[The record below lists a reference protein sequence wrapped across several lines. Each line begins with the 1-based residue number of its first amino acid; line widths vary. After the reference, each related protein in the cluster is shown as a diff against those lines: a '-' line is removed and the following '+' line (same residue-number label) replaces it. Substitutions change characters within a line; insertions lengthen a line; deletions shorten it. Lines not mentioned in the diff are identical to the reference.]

1 MDLAAFEDANVAA
14 ALRRLEAGCSD
25 YCDRVALL
33 VSTGAAV
40 GALVCDVYNPT
51 LKVSAAAAPLAPR
64 RAAYEAEL
72 GRWKA
77 VRPYAAAAALLGPL
91 IAPELAY
98 LRLQAAKLGRAAALL
113 RPPRSRSRPRMLAL
127 VSQMLRAFSLIVY
140 YVQLTVAYELAARAT
155 CRARFSFEAQLD
167 GDLSIRRGD
176 VITVLSQDGEWWLG
190 ELGGRVGR
198 FPSNYVG

>member
-1 MDLAAFEDANVAA
+1 MDAELESAKVAA
-14 ALRRLEAGCSD
+14 ALRHLEASCIN

-33 VSTGAAV
+33 VGTGAAV

-51 LKVSAAAAPLAPR
+51 LKVSATLAQR
-64 RAAYEAEL
+64 GARSAVHNAEL

-77 VRPYAAAAALLGPL
+77 VRPWAAAAALLGPR

-113 RPPRSRSRPRMLAL
+113 RAAPRARPRAHMLAL
-127 VSQMLRAFSLIVY
+127 AYQMLHAFSLIVY
-140 YVQLTVAYELAARAT
+140 YVQLTVAYELAAGAT
-155 CRARFSFEAQLD
+155 CRVRFSFEAQLA
-167 GDLSIRRGD
+167 GDLSVRRGD

-198 FPSNYVG
+198 FPANYVG